1 VRPSS
6 SRSDDLFSG
15 VLARGAVPDQVGGR
29 AWLQALLEFEAA
41 LARAQAHAGVITAEQ
56 ANEIATVCALDRFD
70 VAAIGAGAAEIGNP
84 AGAVVKRLK
93 ELTDAPVHHG
103 ATSQDAVDTA
113 AMLVTK
119 RALGPLRHDLHAAA
133 DAAAELAEAH
143 RDTPIIGRT
152 LLQQARPTTFGLK
165 AAGWMLGLDEAAD
178 DVGRVPLSVQLGGP
192 VGTLADVGGQEV
204 VKRVARDLGLDAPV
218 IPWHTRRGHIGEL
231 AGALGVAAGAVGK
244 PARDVTLLA
253 QTEVGEVRE
262 GRGGGSTSMPHKH
275 NPVAAVSALGCVQQ
289 APGHVATL
297 LSAMVQEHERA
308 AGAWHSEWRP
318 LTELL
323 TAVGSGAA
331 WLRESLEG
339 LEVDAARMRA
349 NLGDGTDVGLAPEL
363 VNKALEH
370 R

>member
-1 VRPSS
+1 
-6 SRSDDLFSG
+6 
-15 VLARGAVPDQVGGR
+15 
-29 AWLQALLEFEAA
+29 EAS
-41 LARAQAHAGVITAEQ
+41 
-56 ANEIATVCALDRFD
+56 EIATVCEPERFD
-70 VAAIGAGAAEIGNP
+70 VDAIGAGSAEIGNP
-84 AGAVVKRLK
+84 AGAVVKALRAM
-93 ELTDAPVHHG
+93 TDAPVHKG

-133 DAAAELAEAH
+133 DAAAQLAEAH
-143 RDTPIIGRT
+143 RDTPIMGRT
-152 LLQQARPTTFGLK
+152 LLQAAKPTTFGLK

-192 VGTLADVGGQEV
+192 VGTLADVGGPEV
-204 VKRVARDLGLDAPV
+204 VVRLARDLGLDAPV

-262 GRGGGSTSMPHKH
+262 GRGGGSASMPHKH
-275 NPVAAVSALGCVQQ
+275 NPVA
-289 APGHVATL
+289 
-297 LSAMVQEHERA
+297 AMVQEHERA

-318 LTELL
+318 LCDLL
-323 TAVGSGAA
+323 VTVGSAAA

-339 LEVDAARMRA
+339 LDVDAGRMRA
-349 NLGDGTDVGLAPEL
+349 NLGAREPDTGAAALL
-363 VNKALEH
+363 VDRALEA